1 MTSGKRSGW
10 MRWAG
15 RGGLLAVAVLALV
28 LSTPSARAARRQV
41 ADELRHGLASVA
53 QQMVQCG
60 SPHGL

>member
-1 MTSGKRSGW
+1 